1 MIKVL
6 VIDDSALVRQLLS
19 HMLSLASDIEV
30 VGCAEDPY
38 QARTMI
44 KQLNPDVLTLDIE
57 MPRMDGLA
65 FLRNLMRLRPM
76 PVIMVSTL
84 TEQGASA
91 TLEALALGAVDFIPK
106 PKNDLANRLADYQD
120 ELVEKIRIAAKSKA
134 QTPTQLT
141 KPTATNQYQF
151 EETLVAIGASTG
163 GTEAIQRIVS
173 QLPANFPPLVIA
185 QHIPPAFSASF
196 AKRLNSYT
204 DITIHEAKGNERLQA
219 GHAYLAPGDVHL
231 AIEKRGKALY
241 TQIIDSEPV
250 NRHKP
255 SVDVL
260 FNSVAECS
268 GIAAV
273 GIILTGMGKDG
284 AQGLLAM
291 KQAGA
296 HTIAQDEASS
306 VVWGM
311 PGASVNLNA
320 HNEQLALDKIAN
332 RLLTKL
338 QAKTVKAC

>member
-19 HMLSLASDIEV
+19 HMLSLAADIEV

-38 QARTMI
+38 QAREMI
-44 KQLNPDVLTLDIE
+44 KQLHPHVLTLDIE
-57 MPRMDGLA
+57 MPKMDGIA

-91 TLEALALGAVDFIPK
+91 TLEALALGAIDFIPK
-106 PKNDLANRLADYQD
+106 PKNDLANRLKDYQD
-120 ELVEKIRIAAKSKA
+120 ELVDKIRLAAKSKA
-134 QTPTQLT
+134 QIPVQPPQLAPTSC
-141 KPTATNQYQF
+141 ANDQF
-151 EETLVAIGASTG
+151 QDKILAIGASTG
-163 GTEAIQRIVS
+163 GTEAIQRIIS
-173 QLPANFPPLVIA
+173 QLPANYPPIVIA

-196 AKRLNSYT
+196 AKRLNGYT
-204 DITIHEAKGNERLQA
+204 SIKVSEAKGNERLLP
-219 GHAYLAPGDVHL
+219 GHAYLAPGGAHL
-231 AIEKRGKALY
+231 AVQRRGRNYY

-260 FNSVAECS
+260 FNSIAEC
-268 GIAAV
+268 V
-273 GIILTGMGKDG
+273 GSDSLGLILTGMGKDG

-291 KQAGA
+291 KKIGS

-311 PGASVNLNA
+311 PGAAVAIEA
-320 HNEQLALDKIAN
+320 HNEQLSIDNVPN
-332 RLLTKL
+332 RLIAIMK
-338 QAKTVKAC
+338 Q